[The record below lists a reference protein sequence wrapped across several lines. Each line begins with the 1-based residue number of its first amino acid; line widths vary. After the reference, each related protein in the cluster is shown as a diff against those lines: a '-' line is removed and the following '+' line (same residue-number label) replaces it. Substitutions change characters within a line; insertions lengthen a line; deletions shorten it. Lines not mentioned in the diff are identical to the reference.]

1 MTAETRRSAWRL
13 GIASAVLMWS
23 CAFAFTAA
31 EPAAAPI
38 PQAPIRQ
45 DQLDFF
51 ESRIRPIFVNNCYKC
66 HSSGLSSP
74 SGGLVLD
81 WKGGWEKGGGSG
93 PAIVPGD
100 PTASLLIWRRPVAR
114 FGSTVVTTRT
124 ADASLPRCWTRRGSA
139 APMWGAFPWVG

>member
-51 ESRIRPIFVNNCYKC
+51 ESREVPFVVAVNEFDGV
-66 HSSGLSSP
+66 HHHGIDEVRAALSIAVRLGAQRS
-74 SGGLVLD
+74 
-81 WKGGWEKGGGSG
+81 
-93 PAIVPGD
+93 
-100 PTASLLIWRRPVAR
+100 
-114 FGSTVVTTRT
+114 
-124 ADASLPRCWTRRGSA
+124 TRRA
-139 APMWGAFPWVG
+139 ALR